1 MRAIT
6 HRDPGSLM
14 KFDAMSDAEVRDW
27 CMSLIPPGTAWT
39 YLSHQARQIGL
50 LKVAQVAFPDLP
62 HFDDRADV
70 EHHLLELNVRDTFPS
85 NHPRSAE
92 VDLMVAEF
100 IATCWRARAE
110 LSQPDL
116 EVDVRIIDD
125 HGPTVTMTLSTAQ
138 STSRAKRAS
147 ALPPFY
153 RWEMPDLGVVS
164 FDPSLDP
171 EYDGSSAASIST
183 AAAVTHAAFPEL
195 IEVDDHILIKDQY
208 NEKTFNDW
216 LPSLQG
222 DRGAA
227 ERTVNHFVV
236 WSYLDGSAQ
245 DDAADEQAAEFIALC
260 WRYWFHDQYPD
271 RRFQVSIIDQYG
283 PTVTVFE
290 LRD

>member
-1 MRAIT
+1 
-6 HRDPGSLM
+6 
-14 KFDAMSDAEVRDW
+14 
-27 CMSLIPPGTAWT
+27 MSLIPPGTAWT

-62 HFDDRADV
+62 HFDDRMAGQ
-70 EHHLLELNVRDTFPS
+70 HHLHKLDVRETFPS
-85 NHPRSAE
+85 HHPRSAE

-100 IATCWRARAE
+100 IAACWRARAE

-116 EVDVRIIDD
+116 EVDVRILDD
-125 HGPTVTMTLSTAQ
+125 SQGPTVAMTLSPAQ
-138 STSRAKRAS
+138 PMSRTKRAR
-147 ALPPFY
+147 ALPPFH
-153 RWEMPDLGVVS
+153 RWEMPDLGIVS

-171 EYDGSSAASIST
+171 EYDGPSAVSISV
-183 AAAVTHAAFPEL
+183 AAAVAHAAFPEL

-216 LPSLQG
+216 LPSLKG

-236 WSYLDGSAQ
+236 WDHLYGSEHE
-245 DDAADEQAAEFIALC
+245 DEADEQAAEFIALC

-271 RRFQVSIIDQYG
+271 RRFQVSILDQYG
-283 PTVTVFE
+283 PTVTVYE